1 MIVPSVLHLI
11 FREDIVPE
19 FWRNFDIPAN
29 LDCKT
34 GFDKFERAVTQLY
47 AGAASFASGI
57 QELTR

>member
-1 MIVPSVLHLI
+1 MLREEIVP
-11 FREDIVPE
+11 D
-19 FWRNFDIPAN
+19 FWGNFNIPAN

>member
-1 MIVPSVLHLI
+1 MFLVFLNLI
-11 FREDIVPE
+11 FREDIVPD
-19 FWRNFDIPAN
+19 FWGNFDVPAN

-47 AGAASFASGI
+47 AGAASFAPGI